1 MIKLEIKELNRR
13 IKALNRAIN
22 ITTDELNQAKNKEEI
37 NDYVN
42 KLHILRS
49 KKEQLEIEKEL
60 KILTIKGN

>member
-22 ITTDELNQAKNKEEI
+22 INADYLNQAKNKKEI
-37 NDYVN
+37 DNYVN
-42 KLHILRS
+42 KLHILRR

>member
-13 IKALNRAIN
+13 IKALKRAIDIN
-22 ITTDELNQAKNKEEI
+22 NNYLENAKSQKEI
-37 NDYVN
+37 NNYVN

-49 KKEQLEIEKEL
+49 KKEELEIEKEL